1 MITRPMR
8 RTAMVASPVLRAALG
23 QHDFDMMRMTERTGG
38 HGALVRGTLS
48 KDHSDVTFYC
58 ARKECVSGRCPGAL
72 Q

>member
-48 KDHSDVTFYC
+48 KD
-58 ARKECVSGRCPGAL
+58 RREVSVM
-72 Q
+72 